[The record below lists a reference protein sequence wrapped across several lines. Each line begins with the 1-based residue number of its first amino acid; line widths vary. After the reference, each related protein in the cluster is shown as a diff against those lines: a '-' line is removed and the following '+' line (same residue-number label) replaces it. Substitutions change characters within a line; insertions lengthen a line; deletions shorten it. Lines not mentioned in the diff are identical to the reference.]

1 MPGPPPGA
9 NGLNAFKQQGYTQI
23 WWGTEAVPFQNYLVV
38 SARMKQNADTIPTM
52 QGSGLTAV
60 VTQIIDGMDAEV
72 TVEEDLTIAP
82 PHVGSLVTFEN
93 IFVSGAALGNT
104 LPPFGDAAVTTGTFL
119 VVNNDLNTAR
129 KEHGQR
135 VLQLRAYVATTG
147 VTGGGNPAI

>member
-1 MPGPPPGA
+1 MPAPPGA
-9 NGLNAFKQQGYTQI
+9 GTTSFKQQGYTQI
-23 WWGTEAVPFQNYLVV
+23 WWGTEAVPLGSYLVV

-60 VTQIIDGMDAEV
+60 ETQIIDGMDAEV
-72 TVEEDLTIAP
+72 TVEEDLTIVP

-129 KEHGQR
+129 KEPGQR
-135 VLQLRAYVATTG
+135 VLQLRACVATTG
-147 VTGGGNPAI
+147 ITGGGNPTI

>member
-1 MPGPPPGA
+1 MPAPPGA
-9 NGLNAFKQQGYTQI
+9 GTTSFKQQGYTQI
-23 WWGTEAVPFQNYLVV
+23 WWGTEAVPLGNYLVV
-38 SARMKQNADTIPTM
+38 SSRMKQNADTIPTM

-60 VTQIIDGMDAEV
+60 ETQIIDGMDAEV

-104 LPPFGDAAVTTGTFL
+104 LPPFGDAAVTTGTYL

-129 KEHGQR
+129 KEPGQR
-135 VLQLRAYVATTG
+135 VLQLRACVATTG
-147 VTGGGNPAI
+147 ITGGGNPAT

>member
-1 MPGPPPGA
+1 MPAPPGA
-9 NGLNAFKQQGYTQI
+9 GTTSFKQQGYTQI
-23 WWGTEAVPFQNYLVV
+23 WWGTEALPFQNYLVV
-38 SARMKQNADTIPTM
+38 SSRMKQNADTIPTI

-60 VTQIIDGMDAEV
+60 ETQIIDGMDAEV
-72 TVEEDLTIAP
+72 TVEEDLTIVP

-129 KEHGQR
+129 KEPGQR
-135 VLQLRAYVATTG
+135 VLQLRACVATTG
-147 VTGGGNPAI
+147 ITGGGNPTI

>member
-1 MPGPPPGA
+1 MPAPPGA
-9 NGLNAFKQQGYTQI
+9 GTTSFKQQGYTQI
-23 WWGTEAVPFQNYLVV
+23 WWGTEAVPLGNYLVV
-38 SARMKQNADTIPTM
+38 SSRMKQNADTIPTM

-60 VTQIIDGMDAEV
+60 ETQIIDGMDAEV

-104 LPPFGDAAVTTGTFL
+104 LPPFGDAAVTTGTYL

-129 KEHGQR
+129 KEPGQR
-135 VLQLRAYVATTG
+135 VLQLRACVATTG
-147 VTGGGNPAI
+147 ITGGGNPTI